1 MNSQLNNILLHL
13 QNGNSITTLDALNL
27 FGCFRLGARIFDLKQ
42 LGYNI
47 VNTMITLENGKRIAS
62 YSLRVDEIK

>member
-1 MNSQLNNILLHL
+1 MSSQLNNILLHL

-62 YSLRVDEIK
+62 YSLLVDEAK

>member
-47 VNTMITLENGKRIAS
+47 VNTMITFENGKRIAS